1 MGLDRMLQST
11 LKYLQQI
18 LIEPLRITD
27 VATRHKSRLLSTFL
41 LVMISLFIL
50 VDAISLL
57 TVPNYSVPWL
67 GYVFLLTA
75 YGLNR
80 LPYFT
85 VSAGLAMIMFPVVVF
100 ATILNSHSASSVE
113 TLGYLLLGLI
123 IASILLPQVGV
134 VLLAIIDIVGAVAL
148 PLLAPQIFPD
158 FSPIISPLALLAV
171 GTALIIISIRH
182 RDQVEKDRQNLLR
195 QSEERYRMLFEEAP
209 DGILIVDKHNRIL
222 MANAVVYQMTGYSP
236 EEVLGHS
243 PSEFLAPEDIL
254 RRPPRPISEIK
265 VPGLIRRERV
275 LLCKDQSRLNVI
287 VSSSY
292 MPDGYFQFIIQD
304 ITERQKIENALRVS
318 EEKFAKSFQSSPD
331 AITISLITTGKYI
344 DVNDGFCEMSGYT
357 YVEALGRS
365 ADELGIWDNID
376 DRRVIVNILQNEGRV
391 RDYEMVLRRKSGER
405 IDCLASVEV
414 IEIGGQKCMVAITR
428 DVTNKR
434 RIEKERENLIKELG
448 AKNAELEQFTYTVSH
463 DLKAPIITIK
473 GFLGFLSEDALT
485 GNTKRLETDIR
496 RIGQATDKMHNLLN
510 DLLELSRVGRM
521 MNEHELIAVA
531 DLVVEAEE
539 ILQGRLQDRAI
550 QITVN
555 GQLPMVYG
563 DRQRL
568 AEVMQNL
575 LDNAAKFMGAQ
586 SDPRIEIGQHDLA
599 DDGFVTIYV
608 RDNGIGIA
616 PQFHERVFGLFNR
629 LNPDLEGTGVG
640 LALVKR
646 IVEFHGGRIWIES
659 KMGQGATFFF
669 SVPLAK

>member
-1 MGLDRMLQST
+1 MEPDLMLQST
-11 LKYLQQI
+11 LKYLEQI
-18 LIEPLRITD
+18 LIEPLHTTD

-41 LVMISLFIL
+41 LVMVSLFIL

-123 IASILLPQVGV
+123 IASILLSQTGV
-134 VLLAIIDIVGAVAL
+134 VLLAIIDILGALSL
-148 PLLAPQIFPD
+148 PWLAPQIFPD
-158 FSPIISPLALLAV
+158 FSSIISPLALLAV
-171 GTALIIISIRH
+171 GTALIVISMRH

-195 QSEERYRMLFEEAP
+195 QSEERYRTLFEEAP
-209 DGILIVDKHNRIL
+209 DGILIVDADNRIL
-222 MANAVVYQMTGYSP
+222 MANAVVYQLTGYSP
-236 EEVLGHS
+236 QEVLGHS

-275 LLCKDQSRLNVI
+275 LQCKDQSRLNVI
-287 VSSSY
+287 VSTSY

-331 AITISLITTGKYI
+331 AITISLITTAKYI
-344 DVNDGFCEMSGYT
+344 DVNDGFCKMSGYT
-357 YVEALGRS
+357 RAEALGHS
-365 ADELGIWDNID
+365 ADELGIWDNLD
-376 DRRVIVNILQNEGRV
+376 HRNALVEILQRDGQI
-391 RDYEMVLRRKSGER
+391 RDYEILLRHKSGEH
-405 IDCLASVEV
+405 IDCLVSVEV

-428 DVTNKR
+428 DVTNRK
-434 RIEKERENLIKELG
+434 RIEKERESLIKELE

-473 GFLGFLSEDALT
+473 GFLGFLSEDALK
-485 GNTKRLETDIR
+485 GNTKRLEGDIR
-496 RIGQATDKMHNLLN
+496 RISEATDKMHNLLN
-510 DLLELSRVGRM
+510 NLLELSRIGRLMNDPEPIVVG
-521 MNEHELIAVA
+521 

-539 ILQGRLQDRAI
+539 TLQGRLQNRAI
-550 QITVN
+550 EIVVN
-555 GQLPMVYG
+555 GQLPIVYG

-568 AEVMQNL
+568 MEVIQNL
-575 LDNAAKFMGAQ
+575 LDNAAKFM
-586 SDPRIEIGQHDLA
+586 SDQLDPKIEIGQYQEA
-599 DDGFVTIYV
+599 DNGFVTLYV

-629 LNPDLEGTGVG
+629 LNPDIEGTGVG

-646 IVEFHGGRIWIES
+646 IVEFHGGKIWIES
-659 KMGQGATFFF
+659 EIGRGAAFVFTLPKF
-669 SVPLAK
+669 K